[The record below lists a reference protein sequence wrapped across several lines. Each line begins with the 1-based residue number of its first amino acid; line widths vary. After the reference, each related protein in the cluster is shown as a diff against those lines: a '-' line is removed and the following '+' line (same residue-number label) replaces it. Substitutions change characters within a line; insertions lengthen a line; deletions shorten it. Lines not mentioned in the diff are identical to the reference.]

1 MNVKD
6 KKILMILLIAITF
19 ALAGGLSLYLF
30 LSPQKTTVYVFNDNY
45 ESGTALSENMLVPVR
60 CDSKII
66 SAGKETDTKSKF
78 VTGNEIT
85 EILNSGDH
93 LRMDVA
99 EGMPLTK
106 SELFINGGSDIEKNI
121 HTGMIAV
128 TIPMDSITGTAK
140 GIREGSHVNIYATG
154 FQGNDGTTLLFQN
167 MNVIAVEKNDNGV
180 LTSVTVEVDANQSL
194 KLIYAQNNST
204 LNLAVV
210 DSAGYE
216 YTEQSEPTYTGNTT
230 TN

>member
-1 MNVKD
+1 MAKN
-6 KKILMILLIAITF
+6 KKILTILLVAVLVAI
-19 ALAGGLSLYLF
+19 AGGVSLYLY
-30 LSPQKTTVYVFNDNY
+30 LSPQKVTVYVFNDNY
-45 ESGTALSENMLVPVR
+45 DSGTALAENMLVPVR
-60 CDSKII
+60 CDAKIVT
-66 SAGKETDTKSKF
+66 AGKNADVKSKF
-78 VTGNEIT
+78 VTGAEIA
-85 EILNSGDH
+85 EVLNAGDH

-99 EGMPLTK
+99 EGMPLTR

-128 TIPMDSITGTAK
+128 TIPMDSVTGTAE

-167 MNVIAVEKNDNGV
+167 VSVIAVEKNTNGV
-180 LTSVTVEVDANQSL
+180 LTSATVEVNTDQSL

-216 YTEQSEPTYTGNTT
+216 YTEQEEPTYSGSGNA
-230 TN
+230 N

>member
-1 MNVKD
+1 MAKN
-6 KKILMILLIAITF
+6 KKILTILIVAIVV
-19 ALAGGLSLYLF
+19 AIAGGISLYLY
-30 LSPQKTTVYVFNDNY
+30 LSPQKTTVYVFKDNY
-45 ESGTALSENMLVPVR
+45 ESGTALSEDMLVPVR
-60 CDSKII
+60 CDSKIVT
-66 SAGKETDTKSKF
+66 AGKNADVKSKF
-78 VTGNEIT
+78 VTGSEIT
-85 EILNSGDH
+85 EVLNAGDH
-93 LRMDVA
+93 LRMDVS

-128 TIPMDSITGTAK
+128 TIPMDSVTGTAE

-154 FQGNDGTTLLFQN
+154 YQGTDGTTLLFQN
-167 MNVIAVEKNDNGV
+167 VSVIAVEKNNAGV
-180 LTSVTVEVDANQSL
+180 LTSATVEVNTDQSL

-216 YTEQSEPTYTGNTT
+216 YTEQDEPTYTGTAKAN
-230 TN
+230 

>member
-1 MNVKD
+1 MAKN
-6 KKILMILLIAITF
+6 KKILTILLVAVLV
-19 ALAGGLSLYLF
+19 AVAGGVSLYLY
-30 LSPQKTTVYVFNDNY
+30 LSPQKVTVYVFNDNY
-45 ESGTALSENMLVPVR
+45 DSGTALAENMLVPVR
-60 CDSKII
+60 CDAKIVV
-66 SAGKETDTKSKF
+66 AGKNADVKSKF
-78 VTGNEIT
+78 VTGAEIA
-85 EILNSGDH
+85 EVLNAGDH

-99 EGMPLTK
+99 EGMPLTR

-128 TIPMDSITGTAK
+128 TIPMDSVTGTAE

-167 MNVIAVEKNDNGV
+167 VSVIAVEKNTNGV
-180 LTSVTVEVDANQSL
+180 LTSATVEVNTDQSL

-216 YTEQSEPTYTGNTT
+216 YTEQEEPTYSGSGSAN
-230 TN
+230 